1 MVNAL
6 KLAVLNSGMRQW
18 RIASLA
24 NISQTKLSHYENGRK
39 RCPADE
45 RHRLA
50 EVLNTKPE
58 VLFPEEYKE
67 VNQ

>member
-24 NISQTKLSHYENGRK
+24 EISQTKLSHYENGRK

-50 EVLNTKPE
+50 QVLGKSVE
-58 VLFPEEYKE
+58 ELFPNE
-67 VNQ
+67 N